1 MLRSDLYGYSG
12 VYIVVK
18 GRITV
23 DATDDANE
31 RNKKLTFKNID
42 PFKSCISKI
51 NNIGGL
57 LLR

>member
-31 RNKKLTFKNID
+31 RNK
-42 PFKSCISKI
+42 SCISKI